1 MVTSTIPHSA
11 SPRGTYLPHSP
22 ESLTML
28 AVSPRMGTVRYAW
41 KTTIQH
47 RGREMNVTIGQLAH
61 EVRRSVSTLR
71 RLERQGRIPRAHR
84 MPLTGERV
92 WTQGEAEQ
100 IRALFGMKVRLQSSG
115 LDALVAALEEIAPEI
130 EAEVER
136 VLAGREPQDVVREA
150 LAALNPREVEDAV
163 GNPRRSSS

>member
-1 MVTSTIPHSA
+1 
-11 SPRGTYLPHSP
+11 
-22 ESLTML
+22 
-28 AVSPRMGTVRYAW
+28 
-41 KTTIQH
+41 
-47 RGREMNVTIGQLAH
+47 
-61 EVRRSVSTLR
+61 
-71 RLERQGRIPRAHR
+71 